1 MIVSNISK
9 FLSLLSKKQIFKVS
23 GLLLL
28 LLIGMFLEIIG
39 IGILLPTLKLFL
51 ILKFFIVINTFPL
64 LLTILT

>member
-39 IGILLPTLKLFL
+39 IGILLPTLEIISDPKSFL
-51 ILKFFIVINTFPL
+51 
-64 LLTILT
+64 